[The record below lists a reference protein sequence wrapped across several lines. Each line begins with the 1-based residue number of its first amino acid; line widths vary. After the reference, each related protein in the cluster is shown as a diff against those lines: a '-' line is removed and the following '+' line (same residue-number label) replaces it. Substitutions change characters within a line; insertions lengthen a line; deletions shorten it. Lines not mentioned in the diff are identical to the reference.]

1 MKTIVFVAATLAALT
16 TNALAQSPAL
26 QRVDDRLVACLIGNA
41 GVSLHKQIGTQV
53 NTKAAT
59 DAAMTYAE
67 GCCVTLPFRSDNT
80 TENSNEEIT
89 DDRGITCARDARAG
103 GSAARG
109 LSSSLVRNPQGQGQ
123 CTHSRLPILF
133 CF

>member
-59 DAAMTYAE
+59 DAAMTYADKQCKGGRLSE
-67 GCCVTLPFRSDNT
+67 GGADYVSRS
-80 TENSNEEIT
+80 I
-89 DDRGITCARDARAG
+89 
-103 GSAARG
+103 SAMAKEW
-109 LSSSLVRNPQGQGQ
+109 
-123 CTHSRLPILF
+123 F
-133 CF
+133 KE